1 MSDIYGG
8 PTDYVFMA
16 FDDKFLKA
24 HQAAV
29 RDYIEDY
36 LLAVNWALD
45 NRAEAVK
52 IYAGGMETAI
62 RRWSIAIC
70 SPRRTTWCAGA
81 ASCRAKNI
89 QPIVDGLA
97 ANGFIGQSFDVSKY
111 IDLSYLPQAR

>member
-1 MSDIYGG
+1 MCSWRS
-8 PTDYVFMA
+8 TTS
-16 FDDKFLKA
+16 FLKD
-24 HQAAV
+24 HPAAV

-52 IYAGGMETAI
+52 IYADEWKLPFDVVDSYLLTKKDYLV
-62 RRWSIAIC
+62 
-70 SPRRTTWCAGA
+70 RRTGQL
-81 ASCRAKNI
+81 SAKNI

-111 IDLSYLPQAR
+111 IDLSYLPQSR